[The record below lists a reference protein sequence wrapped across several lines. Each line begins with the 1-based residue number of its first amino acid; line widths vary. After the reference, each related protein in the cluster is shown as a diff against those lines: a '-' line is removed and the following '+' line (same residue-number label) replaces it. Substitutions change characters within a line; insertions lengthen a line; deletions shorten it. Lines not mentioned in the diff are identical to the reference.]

1 MHPREE
7 KAEKEQLIS
16 RGEKSKVPQQETR
29 ASGKKIQDDSV
40 LLNVVL
46 PVILFVLVY

>member
-29 ASGKKIQDDSV
+29 ASGNIQDDSV
-40 LLNVVL
+40 LFNDVL